1 MSLAQKLYEGVNI
14 NGENKGLI
22 TYMRTDSTNL
32 SDEFIQSAKN
42 VIENE
47 FGEKYVYNS
56 VRTFKNKVKIP
67 KKLTRLL
74 DLVILSYNL
83 IVCLALWK

>member
-22 TYMRTDSTNL
+22 TYMRTDSQIYLMSL
-32 SDEFIQSAKN
+32 SINKN

-47 FGEKYVYNS
+47 FGEKYVYNIQN
-56 VRTFKNKVKIP
+56 F
-67 KKLTRLL
+67 
-74 DLVILSYNL
+74 
-83 IVCLALWK
+83 